1 MTNTTTASK
10 YIPRRARICINWNP
24 PFKTQIYFV
33 KARPSVN
40 IVKEDLH
47 NSLKQFLTNL
57 WSEVWKGDFN
67 WCCGSICHQV
77 FTFTQIDP
85 GHTVW
90 YYVAKFTQ
98 VPTPKPNLSD
108 IYSHGISEDI
118 LFETSLQRIFCLV
131 QYLDGFHKNMSDVK
145 RPYHN

>member
-1 MTNTTTASK
+1 MRLLKSPFSDSNLLIKSTSK
-10 YIPRRARICINWNP
+10 CEHCETR
-24 PFKTQIYFV
+24 FMYFI
-33 KARPSVN
+33 KYSFW
-40 IVKEDLH
+40 K
-47 NSLKQFLTNL
+47 FY
-57 WSEVWKGDFN
+57 EVGISIDADSGSSKCVH